1 MVWWDISLPISER
14 KYDQTL
20 STCLISQD
28 RPEPGYFW
36 AMVKTVFLIFSL
48 KGGAHPPKK
57 NNKIQI
63 HLLGIRIRRNPIH
76 DGGMTR
82 DTISCSL
89 MMAHTINMIPLAN
102 RLGLKKK
109 SFTDVSPI
117 NTPSHPSQQGI
128 SCCHVTAGRGK
139 DPLGPAWLSGTGWGP
154 IDLQV
159 EWAHLGTLT
168 FSIHSAYICIHII
181 LHVYIYNL
189 YTY

>member
-57 NNKIQI
+57 NNNKIQI

-82 DTISCSL
+82 GPIFLWFLTVAHLMLQLVMISVVLVSFGIHEWFPRKVTL
-89 MMAHTINMIPLAN
+89 MIGPTGAVV
-102 RLGLKKK
+102 G
-109 SFTDVSPI
+109 V
-117 NTPSHPSQQGI
+117 NTAILS
-128 SCCHVTAGRGK
+128 T
-139 DPLGPAWLSGTGWGP
+139 SGTSVWSICYPRENKHRPFAPFVDDFPGETMGFS
-154 IDLQV
+154 
-159 EWAHLGTLT
+159 HL
-168 FSIHSAYICIHII
+168 C
-181 LHVYIYNL
+181 
-189 YTY
+189 